1 MTDAPYFRREKIQ
14 KAEAQPEASE
24 EFPWLVECAVI
35 IPFCAAIPIFVE
47 RAIFY
52 DKKCHFTI
60 SESLC
65 CTKQSASLVTIFV
78 NFANQGKI
86 RYIGRAVLMSKKIN
100 K

>member
-1 MTDAPYFRREKIQ
+1 MVGRMRGDYSVLRSDSNFCR
-14 KAEAQPEASE
+14 ASY
-24 EFPWLVECAVI
+24 
-35 IPFCAAIPIFVE
+35 
-47 RAIFY
+47 FY
-52 DKKCHFTI
+52 DKKCHFII

-65 CTKQSASLVTIFV
+65 YTKQSVGIVTIFV